1 MGTVSVRNPHFESDK
16 LNIIANSIRG
26 CTLLGVA
33 VALGACA
40 QIQSPLAERLGDQ
53 GPAGVSLA
61 ANERSVEAI
70 NNFFD
75 RRRGRTITV
84 SQFDDLSGARTEN
97 GTSTVVAASG
107 RILTEYL
114 LLRANTADNY
124 AVLDRAG
131 LNNLINERRLADQVN
146 AINEAKTIAAAPAAL
161 REALIGR
168 VPPAIDLPPLLVTD
182 YMIYGAVVGYDK
194 ALNDN
199 GGGIGVAGVRVR
211 NRASRD
217 QVSVIMQLVDVR
229 TGEIFATGFSS
240 RFIDSTS
247 LGSDVFAL
255 LRVDRLL
262 EFEQMNVVN
271 DPATRALFF
280 AIDSALMEM
289 FNDA

>member
-1 MGTVSVRNPHFESDK
+1 M
-16 LNIIANSIRG
+16 
-26 CTLLGVA
+26 A
-33 VALGACA
+33 VALGACS
-40 QIQSPLAERLGDQ
+40 QIQTSLPERLGDQ
-53 GPAGVSLA
+53 GPAGAPLA
-61 ANERSVEAI
+61 ANDGSVQAI

-75 RRRGRTITV
+75 RRTGRTITV
-84 SQFDDLSGARTEN
+84 SQFEDLSGARTEN

-107 RILTEYL
+107 RILTEYI
-114 LLRANTADNY
+114 LLRANSEGNY
-124 AVLDRAG
+124 DVLDRAG

-146 AINEAKTIAAAPAAL
+146 AINEEKIITASPIAL

-168 VPPAIDLPPLLVTD
+168 IPPAIDLPPLLVTN

-229 TGEIFATGFSS
+229 TGKIIATGFSS

-255 LRVDRLL
+255 LSADRLL
-262 EFEQMNVVN
+262 EFERMNVVN